1 MMEREEMNDN
11 NIFGDMFK
19 EGASMLDGLLG
30 ALKKELIEK
39 EENTLFIKREKL
51 VKSLIDYAIELG
63 MVENTEDGKDM
74 KDTIH
79 TILIETLKSIEPEIK
94 KYMKILNIML
104 EEEEEE
110 NPKSLDIDLA
120 AKLTDLLKMIM

>member
-1 MMEREEMNDN
+1 MEREEMNDN

-19 EGASMLDGLLG
+19 EGASMLDGLIG
-30 ALKKELIEK
+30 ALKKELVEK
-39 EENTLFIKREKL
+39 EENTLFIKRERL

-94 KYMKILNIML
+94 KYMKILNVML
-104 EEEEEE
+104 EEEEES
-110 NPKSLDIDLA
+110 PKSLDIDLD
-120 AKLTDLLKMIM
+120 AKLTDLLKKIM